1 MQDATYLSTTKQV
14 GHITT
19 LAKSF
24 RRSLLSENKA
34 PRTIETYTDAV
45 ELLGDFLDRMGMPT
59 NVSALRRE
67 HIEAFIAELL
77 TRNKP
82 ATASNRYRALQ
93 VFFRWLSDEG
103 KSASRQCAICVRRLS
118 QRPLSRCCQTMRS
131 SGY

>member
-103 KSASRQCAICVRRLS
+103 EVSESPMRNMRPPIVPETPVPVLS
-118 QRPLSRCCQTMRS
+118 DD
-131 SGY
+131 G